1 MNIQSMNLI
10 FRLFNAAIAFIK
22 TQKRLAMMSYV
33 AIIPFFGCLPTKPSI
48 TVGQNYSE
56 DLSQYRPKFAP
67 PTIEVTENS
76 RPETGSNKPE
86 SSKLVIK
93 NNIDPVLEV
102 KMAQILEVNK
112 DITGFPGF
120 TVLAYS
126 GFGKTDAQ
134 DIKKA
139 IEASIEG
146 HEVVLEYDQP
156 NFKVKA
162 GSFLSKAEA
171 YLLHVQIIEEFPES
185 IIIPNIIKRNEIKF

>member
-1 MNIQSMNLI
+1 MNSQSMNLF

-22 TQKRLAMMSYV
+22 THKRLAMMSYIG
-33 AIIPFFGCLPTKPSI
+33 IIPFFGCVPTKPPI
-48 TVGQNYSE
+48 AVGQNYSE

-76 RPETGSNKPE
+76 RPATGTNKPE
-86 SSKLVIK
+86 SFNLAIK

-102 KMAQILEVNK
+102 KMAQILEANK

-126 GFGKTDAQ
+126 GFDKTEAQ

-139 IEASIEG
+139 IEASIDG

-156 NFKVKA
+156 NFKVKV
-162 GSFLSKAEA
+162 GGFLSRAEA
-171 YLLHVQIIEEFPES
+171 YLLHVQIKEEFPES